1 MEDGVRN
8 FAGFGL
14 RTLDCGL
21 KTQPRLQ
28 IQMKALLRF
37 EVVGDGDNRAFGKNL
52 PEQSRNER
60 LGRLAD
66 TGTSQH
72 SALLHAPGQGLHRG
86 SWQDVSEQIAC
97 RRRCRVL
104 RQAKERLQP
113 KVEPSSRRRR
123 QNHGGRAAE
132 FRAETGRVEFSHPRT
147 RKTIGEAG
155 RS

>member
-21 KTQPRLQ
+21 KTQPCLHV
-28 IQMKALLRF
+28 LLEVFLCF
-37 EVVGDGDNRAFGKNL
+37 EVVGDDDNRPLRKNL

-72 SALLHAPGQGLHRG
+72 SAMLHAPGQGLHRG

-104 RQAKERLQP
+104 RQQREVAAKRNRQAGDAGKITTGGQP
-113 KVEPSSRRRR
+113 NSGRNGP
-123 QNHGGRAAE
+123 GGIYPP
-132 FRAETGRVEFSHPRT
+132 GL
-147 RKTIGEAG
+147 KNDGEAE